1 MTEPASTGPTPRPG
15 AATSSTTPGM
25 RWVLA
30 AIAVVVLSLLFGIWG
45 AWQLF
50 APGSDHPQRQLAD
63 QAAQIEQLQQ
73 QVATLSRS
81 DQISRDANRDVQNTL
96 AEMARRIASHRDRR
110 GPSWQT
116 VEEALDLPGVLART
130 QGVRLVDCLTLWL
143 SNVMA
148 AGDPEPAVA
157 GLCAALARTPD
168 PVVLVTNELGQG
180 IVPENAL
187 ARRFRDAHGLMNQSV
202 AAVACEVWMAVSGL
216 PLRLKPPREMP

>member
-1 MTEPASTGPTPRPG
+1 MPRPG
-15 AATSSTTPGM
+15 
-25 RWVLA
+25 
-30 AIAVVVLSLLFGIWG
+30 
-45 AWQLF
+45 
-50 APGSDHPQRQLAD
+50 
-63 QAAQIEQLQQ
+63 IEPPRPKPL
-73 QVATLSRS
+73 
-81 DQISRDANRDVQNTL
+81 
-96 AEMARRIASHRDRR
+96 
-110 GPSWQT
+110 
-116 VEEALDLPGVLART
+116 
-130 QGVRLVDCLTLWL
+130 VRLLPCLAILL
-143 SNVMA
+143 MA